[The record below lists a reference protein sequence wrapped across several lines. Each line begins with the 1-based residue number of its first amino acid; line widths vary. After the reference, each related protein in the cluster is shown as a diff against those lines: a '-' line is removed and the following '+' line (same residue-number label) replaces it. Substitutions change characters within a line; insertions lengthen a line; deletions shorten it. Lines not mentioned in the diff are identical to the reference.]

1 MYKDLLK
8 LKSGTDIRGVAL
20 EGEPNQPVQLTDKTV
35 YAIARA
41 FAKWVSDKYG
51 KTDLTVAVGRDC
63 RLSGERI
70 EGQVVSALCDSGF
83 SVIRCGLCT
92 TPAMF
97 MTTVLKDCDAAI
109 SITASHHPYN
119 RNGLKF
125 FVREGGLEGADISD
139 ILNIT
144 LSGDTISGDGKVD
157 DCAFLDEY
165 AAYLRQLI
173 CNGLGAAENDKPL
186 SGLKFAVDAG
196 NGAGGFYAEKVLS
209 PLGGDVSGSINLE
222 PDGSFPNHIPNP
234 ENEYAMECACKATV
248 SAGADLGIIF
258 DTDVDRAG
266 AVGADG
272 EEINRNRLVALASV
286 LACEDCAG
294 GTIVTDSITSSGLKE
309 FIENELHAKHY
320 RYRRGY
326 KNVIDKAVELCNSG
340 EIAPLAIETSGH
352 AAFRSNYFLDDGA
365 YLVTRIVI
373 KLAELRKEGK
383 TISDLISALRE
394 PVERKEIRFNI
405 TESDFRPVGE
415 RVIAELEAFAAA
427 HDGWHIADDNREG
440 IRVSC
445 DEAKGWFLL
454 RLSVHDPV
462 MPMNFESD
470 DVGGVQKMI
479 NSLTEFFKNQSGLDI
494 TTFK

>member
-1 MYKDLLK
+1 MLFWFSIFAIGFLISAVKHGEKASKPYFDGAEVGNFVNFNLSIK
-8 LKSGTDIRGVAL
+8 LIFAFQNGT
-20 EGEPNQPVQLTDKTV
+20 
-35 YAIARA
+35 
-41 FAKWVSDKYG
+41 S
-51 KTDLTVAVGRDC
+51 
-63 RLSGERI
+63 
-70 EGQVVSALCDSGF
+70 
-83 SVIRCGLCT
+83 
-92 TPAMF
+92 
-97 MTTVLKDCDAAI
+97 
-109 SITASHHPYN
+109 
-119 RNGLKF
+119 
-125 FVREGGLEGADISD
+125 
-139 ILNIT
+139 
-144 LSGDTISGDGKVD
+144 
-157 DCAFLDEY
+157 
-165 AAYLRQLI
+165 
-173 CNGLGAAENDKPL
+173 
-186 SGLKFAVDAG
+186 
-196 NGAGGFYAEKVLS
+196 
-209 PLGGDVSGSINLE
+209 
-222 PDGSFPNHIPNP
+222 
-234 ENEYAMECACKATV
+234 
-248 SAGADLGIIF
+248 
-258 DTDVDRAG
+258 
-266 AVGADG
+266 
-272 EEINRNRLVALASV
+272 LV
-286 LACEDCAG
+286 G

-309 FIENELHAKHY
+309 FIENELNAKHY

-326 KNVIDKAVELCNSG
+326 KNVIDKAVELCNAG

-427 HDGWHIADDNREG
+427 HEGWHIADDNREG

-445 DEAKGWFLL
+445 DEANGWFLL